1 ALIICTEKTQSAQQE
16 ATPILLS
23 AGSSSEESAWC
34 GRRDLNPGRQRGRP
48 KDDACQQ
55 VTAINWDEY
64 ETHLLKDH
72 GKHTVVSMVTY
83 AKQYSH
89 CLQNMDLSEVR
100 NLRDSLRP
108 NVLKSLSALAKY
120 TGCYQGFKDSMKQFG
135 LTWGGRSS
143 DDIVIDRITK
153 VQNPDE
159 VFSWIKQVKSKRP
172 DLEDFM
178 DFIAVTGLRLDEA
191 FQSYNLIISLAR
203 KGKLEEYYNEKTQ
216 TLEHY
221 KFKETFIRKSK
232 KAFISFVPRELIQ
245 RIQENEPF
253 KSKGGIQKRVVTSG
267 LKLRFSDVREAHASF
282 MTKHL
287 KQPEIDFVH
296 GRVASNVFM
305 RNYFNPALIVDLEAR
320 AMQGISEIREK
331 VKM

>member
-1 ALIICTEKTQSAQQE
+1 
-16 ATPILLS
+16 
-23 AGSSSEESAWC
+23 
-34 GRRDLNPGRQRGRP
+34 
-48 KDDACQQ
+48 
-55 VTAINWDEY
+55 
-64 ETHLLKDH
+64 
-72 GKHTVVSMVTY
+72 
-83 AKQYSH
+83 
-89 CLQNMDLSEVR
+89 
-100 NLRDSLRP
+100 LRP

-120 TGCYQGFKDSMKQFG
+120 TGCYQGFKDAMKQFG

-172 DLEDFM
+172 DLQEFM
-178 DFIAVTGLRLDEA
+178 DFITVTGLRLDEA
-191 FQSYNLIISLAR
+191 FQSYNLIVALTR

-267 LKLRFSDVREAHASF
+267 LKLRFSDIREAHASF

-305 RNYFNPALIVDLEAR
+305 RNYFNPALIGDLEAR
-320 AMQGISEIREK
+320 AMQGIREIQEK
-331 VKM
+331 VRA

>member
-1 ALIICTEKTQSAQQE
+1 MVVRPPRFE
-16 ATPILLS
+16 P
-23 AGSSSEESAWC
+23 GSSAWQDDDC
-34 GRRDLNPGRQRGRP
+34 RQ
-48 KDDACQQ
+48 A
-55 VTAINWDEY
+55 TAIEWDEY
-64 ETHLLKDH
+64 EKHLLKNH
-72 GKHTVVSMVTY
+72 GRHTVVSMVTY

-159 VFSWIKQVKSKRP
+159 VFSWIKEVKAKRP
-172 DLEDFM
+172 DLQEFM

-191 FQSYNLIISLAR
+191 FQSYKMIISLAR

-253 KSKGGIQKRVVTSG
+253 KSKCGIQKRVVTSG

-305 RNYFNPALIVDLEAR
+305 RNYFNPALISDLEAR
-320 AMQGISEIREK
+320 AMQGIQEIQEK
-331 VKM
+331 VKA